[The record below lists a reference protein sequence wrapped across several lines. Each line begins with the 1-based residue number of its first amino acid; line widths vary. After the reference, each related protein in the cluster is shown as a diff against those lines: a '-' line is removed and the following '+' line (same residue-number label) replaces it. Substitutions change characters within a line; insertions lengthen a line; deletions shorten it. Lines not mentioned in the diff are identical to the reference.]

1 MIEKPLQEAE
11 VLMARQ
17 PIFDRQLNVVAYELL
32 YRNDFNGSATF
43 LDGDQATSDV
53 ILNAYTGAGAD
64 VLARELP
71 VFVNFTHRILV
82 EQKIPELL
90 RSRVVIEVL
99 EDVEIDIPLINALTR
114 LKDEGFRLALDDFVY
129 QDKYLPLLDIVDI
142 VKLDV
147 LHLSRQELTEHIRL
161 LKPYSVSLLAEK
173 VENQSQLFECMDLG
187 CKLFQGYFL
196 QKPSIVAGK
205 KVGSDVA
212 AVLQLIAE
220 LNNPEITPTEVE
232 TLIVRDS
239 TLTYKL
245 LRILNSAEFSLVK
258 KIVSIREA
266 VCLLGQ
272 DQLLKWASLIAL
284 CSNSEKSPELTLLLL
299 SRGRMC
305 ELLAESMDVRN
316 ASSYFL
322 VGLLSG
328 IHAVLDIEKE
338 QLLELLSL
346 DQEVKAAIGS
356 MAGAMGAT
364 LKSVVAYEQG
374 EWDSLSESQI
384 SPGAYSRI
392 YQKSI
397 VWAQDA
403 LKSLDNC

>member
-1 MIEKPLQEAE
+1 MEKPLQETE

-17 PIFDRQLNVVAYELL
+17 PIFDRQLSVVAYELL
-32 YRNDFNGSATF
+32 YRSGSSGGAAF
-43 LDGDQATSDV
+43 LDGDEATSDV

-64 VLARELP
+64 VLARNLP

-82 EQKIPELL
+82 EHRIPKLL

-99 EDVEIDIPLINALTR
+99 EDTEIDTPLIVALSR
-114 LKDEGFRLALDDFVY
+114 LKTEGFRLALDDFVF

-142 VKLDV
+142 IKLDV
-147 LHLSRQELTEHIRL
+147 LQLSSEELVENIKL
-161 LKPYSVSLLAEK
+161 LQPYSVSLLAEK
-173 VENQSQLFECMDLG
+173 VESQDKLFECMDLG

-196 QKPSIVAGK
+196 QKPTLVAGK

-220 LNNPEITPTEVE
+220 LNNPEITPAEVE

-239 TLTYKL
+239 TLTYKI
-245 LRILNSAEFSLVK
+245 LRILNSAEFTLVK

-284 CSNSEKSPELTLLLL
+284 CSNSEKPPELTLQLLA
-299 SRGRMC
+299 RGRMC
-305 ELLAESMDVRN
+305 ELLAESIEVTN
-316 ASSYFL
+316 ANSYFL

-346 DQEVKAAIGS
+346 GQEVKQAISS
-356 MAGAMGAT
+356 MEGEMGLT
-364 LKSVVAYEQG
+364 LKSVLAYEQG
-374 EWDSLSESQI
+374 EWDALSEIQSNVDAFPRAYQESI
-384 SPGAYSRI
+384 S
-392 YQKSI
+392 
-397 VWAQDA
+397 WAQDA
-403 LKSLDNC
+403 LKSLDRC